1 MLARL
6 SADRSQ
12 ASAIPFDTE
21 HQVDSKLDDEQIA
34 SLKEVRRPAGHQYP
48 EHVVTALAGLAEAGN
63 PELDEA
69 ERAGL
74 VRRLG
79 AARRSVRDAKQT
91 TDLKA
96 EVAAHKAV
104 DEVKR
109 ALGERGPVWWK
120 DGSPDLNRHMA
131 RNTPYAD
138 WYAKI
143 VRSRHGES

>member
-1 MLARL
+1 MA
-6 SADRSQ
+6 
-12 ASAIPFDTE
+12 
-21 HQVDSKLDDEQIA
+21 
-34 SLKEVRRPAGHQYP
+34 
-48 EHVVTALAGLAEAGN
+48 N
-63 PELDEA
+63 PGLDET

-79 AARRSVRDAKQT
+79 VARRSVRDAKQSA
-91 TDLKA
+91 DLKA

-109 ALGERGPVWWK
+109 ALGERGPVWCK

-131 RNTPYAD
+131 KNTLYAD

-143 VRSRHGES
+143 GRSRPGGY